1 MLTHSS
7 ISSRIARVLLKEKVT
22 VKKKTISKTS
32 LMRFNRPWKISTIF
46 SSQMLLS
53 TTSDS
58 TRTSICSA
66 WTVKETRVRAMA
78 QALTKMKSQHQ
89 RREAKRAAK
98 EEMLLKLAQMDK
110 SASNNE

>member
-7 ISSRIARVLLKEKVT
+7 ISSRIARVSLKEMVT
-22 VKKKTISKTS
+22 VRKKTISKTS
-32 LMRFNRPWKISTIF
+32 LMRFSRPWKISMT
-46 SSQMLLS
+46 SLSQMLLS
-53 TTSDS
+53 TTLVS

-66 WTVKETRVRAMA
+66 WTEKETRVRVMA
-78 QALTKMKSQHQ
+78 QALTKMISQLQ

-98 EEMLLKLAQMDK
+98 EVMLLKLAQMAK

>member
-7 ISSRIARVLLKEKVT
+7 ISSRIARVSLKEMVI
-22 VKKKTISKTS
+22 VRKKMISKTS
-32 LMRFNRPWKISTIF
+32 LMRFSRLWKISMIF

-78 QALTKMKSQHQ
+78 QALMKMKSQLQ
-89 RREAKRAAK
+89 RKEVKRAAK
-98 EEMLLKLAQMDK
+98 EEMLLKLDQMDK
-110 SASNNE
+110 NASNNE